1 MELKAIIV
9 KVMLSYPQQTLW
21 MLIPIIKSSYAV
33 RAKRCVE
40 ILMDSRLKTP
50 DLAKLVSNFKILAE
64 KLIELCN
71 KPVNDNAMVVS
82 INSLFRQLPRFVTI
96 KFNKQKFN

>member
-21 MLIPIIKSSYAV
+21 MLIPIIKSSYTV
-33 RAKRCVE
+33 RAKRCEE

-50 DLAKLVSNFKILAE
+50 DMDKLVSHFKNLAE

-82 INSLFRQLPRFVTI
+82 INGLLRSLPRYV
-96 KFNKQKFN
+96 